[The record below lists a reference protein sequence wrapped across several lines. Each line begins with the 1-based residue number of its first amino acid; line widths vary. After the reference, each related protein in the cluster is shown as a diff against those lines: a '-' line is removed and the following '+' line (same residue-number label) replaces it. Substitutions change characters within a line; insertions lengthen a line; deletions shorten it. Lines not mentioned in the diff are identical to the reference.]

1 MNKATLYE
9 QMRRFPKVDLHRHL
23 EGSIRPETLLRVAK
37 KYGGQLPT
45 YDLEALRHAVQV
57 LHDPPGFRNL
67 LEKFKVFRGFYT
79 CREAI
84 EEIAATAVSEAAE
97 ENVKYLELRY
107 SPTHFSS
114 NGRFAERAVAGW
126 VQEAIEQASRSCDIV
141 VTPILTISRD
151 YGVAIADSTVE
162 LAISLGPRYFCGLDI
177 AGDEISNP
185 AEPFARL
192 FAVARQAGMGLTVH
206 AGEACGAANVRAAI
220 LSLKADRIGHGVH
233 AAEDAAVMKLLAE
246 QNVLL
251 ELCLSSNFYTGA
263 VSAVRNHPIRQL
275 MEHGVPVSLNTDDPA
290 MFGVTLADDYV
301 LAVTELGFSTDEL
314 KRINQ
319 TALDHAF
326 HPDKRMLKK
335 NLSHYWD

>member
-1 MNKATLYE
+1 MNTATLYE

-37 KYGGQLPT
+37 KYGGLLPT

-57 LHDPPGFRNL
+57 IHDPPGFRNL
-67 LEKFKVFRGFYT
+67 LGKFKVFRAFYT

-84 EEIAATAVSEAAE
+84 EEIAATAVREAAE

-114 NGRFAERAVAGW
+114 SGRFPEAAVAGW
-126 VQEAIEQASRSCDIV
+126 IQGAIDQASRACDIV

-151 YGVAIADSTVE
+151 YGVAIADSTVA

-177 AGDEISNP
+177 AGDEMSNS
-185 AEPFARL
+185 AEPFAHL
-192 FAVARQAGMGLTVH
+192 FAAARQAGLGLTIH

-220 LSLKADRIGHGVH
+220 INLKADRIGHGVH

-246 QNVLL
+246 RNVLL
-251 ELCLSSNFYTGA
+251 ELCLSSNVYTGA

-275 MEHGVPVSLNTDDPA
+275 MENGVPVSLNTDDPA
-290 MFGVTLADDYV
+290 MFGLTLTDDYV
-301 LAVTELGFSTDEL
+301 LAVTELGFNTDEL

-326 HPDKRMLKK
+326 HPDKQMLKK
-335 NLSHYWD
+335 NLSHCWD